1 MYGVS
6 LLVFNHGFRFQ
17 DSVCNGCHDLTIFC
31 ISISDVTIITIKGV
45 DYCYINKSEAVR
57 LLENSELDD
66 PRYT

>member
-45 DYCYINKSEAVR
+45 DYRYINKSEAVR